1 MRYAGFW
8 VRFWAAMVDSIVL
21 TPLSILV
28 YLKFE
33 TGSIGFLSAS
43 AQVILFLVVSVITP
57 WLYYSLFESG
67 GWQAT
72 PGKRLMDLR
81 VVDLLDRKISFAR
94 ASARYFSKIASS
106 IILGIGYIMAGVTDN
121 KQALHDKIADTL
133 VLRGQPNKILNNVS
147 IGSTF
152 GEAALP
158 DKNHNWVFAGFDDQ
172 GHVIRLTFKAD
183 DSRLVGPGLVIG
195 RDSKNSDL
203 SINSQSVSRRH
214 ARLYKINNVLFVEDL
229 NSTNGIFINKKSVSK
244 INPTEIPDRGEI
256 VIGNV
261 ELSIGRY

>member
-1 MRYAGFW
+1 M
-8 VRFWAAMVDSIVL
+8 
-21 TPLSILV
+21 
-28 YLKFE
+28 
-33 TGSIGFLSAS
+33 
-43 AQVILFLVVSVITP
+43 
-57 WLYYSLFESG
+57 
-67 GWQAT
+67 
-72 PGKRLMDLR
+72 
-81 VVDLLDRKISFAR
+81 
-94 ASARYFSKIASS
+94 
-106 IILGIGYIMAGVTDN
+106 
-121 KQALHDKIADTL
+121 
-133 VLRGQPNKILNNVS
+133 
-147 IGSTF
+147 
-152 GEAALP
+152 
-158 DKNHNWVFAGFDDQ
+158 
-172 GHVIRLTFKAD
+172 TFKAD